1 MGKKSASV
9 FFVFVFLFCLA
20 PVSFAQTHPEVK
32 ISHLSAPF
40 GTSSYVLGSALEEIF
55 KKHPWLHITHSESPG
70 FVFNIKKLD
79 TEPQLKKSMII
90 GTGAGMKWM
99 ATRGMEPFK
108 KKYESPLF
116 LANYNL
122 VSCWLATL
130 DPAITSVKDLAGKR
144 IALGRR
150 TQVNWAIE
158 PEMMLADGWGLGDDK
173 VKLQYVGTSPA
184 KTALLDRVV
193 DACVVGGYLDPITLK
208 VVPSPQTIELEASR
222 RKVTHLSWTKEAVAT
237 ALQKT
242 GIPLKG
248 VSIPPNIFQGQ
259 SKPID
264 TFADFN
270 IWAVAPEFPEDVAY
284 EFVKTIVKNYKRFG
298 EFHALGKIISPKGMV
313 WGWEPKD
320 MHPGAYKAYKELG
333 LMK

>member
-1 MGKKSASV
+1 MEKKSGITAL
-9 FFVFVFLFCLA
+9 VFVFLFCL
-20 PVSFAQTHPEVK
+20 VSLSFAQTHPEVT
-32 ISHLSAPF
+32 ISHISAPF
-40 GTSSYVLGSALEEIF
+40 GTSSYVLGSALEEMF
-55 KKHPWLHITHSESPG
+55 KKHPWLHITHAESPG
-70 FVFNIKKLD
+70 FVFNIQKLD
-79 TEPQLKKSMII
+79 SDPQLKKSMFI

-99 ATRGMEPFK
+99 ATKGMAPFK
-108 KKYESPLF
+108 KKYPSPLY

-130 DPAITSVKDLAGKR
+130 DSAIGSIKDLAGKR
-144 IALGRR
+144 IALGRK

-158 PEMMLADGWGLGDDK
+158 PEIMLTDGWGLGGK
-173 VKLQYVGTSPA
+173 VKLQYVGTSEA
-184 KTALLDRVV
+184 KTALLDHVV
-193 DACVVGGYLDPITLK
+193 DAAVVGGYLDPITLK

-222 RKVTHLSWTKEAVAT
+222 RKVTHLSFTKKAVAE
-237 ALQKT
+237 ALQKS

-248 VSIPPNIFQGQ
+248 VSIPPNVFQGQ
-259 SKPID
+259 SKEID

-270 IWAVAPEFPEDVAY
+270 IWAAAPEFPEDVAY

-320 MHPGAYKAYKELG
+320 MHPGAYKAYKEMG